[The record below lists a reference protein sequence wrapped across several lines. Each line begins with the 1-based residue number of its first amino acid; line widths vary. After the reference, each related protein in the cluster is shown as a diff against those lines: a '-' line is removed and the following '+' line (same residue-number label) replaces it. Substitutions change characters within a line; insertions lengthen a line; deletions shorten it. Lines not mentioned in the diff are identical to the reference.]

1 MVPMHF
7 ACLNGPRRAIVGL
20 NGLEAARDRMTAAR
34 PPRKTSNN
42 DLFGMASAMRIFV
55 PALAATIML
64 VLSMSASAVAEP
76 TFSFGTTPDK
86 LPKTVI
92 PLHHAI
98 ELTPDLESLAAA
110 GVEVVDIEATSSS

>member
-1 MVPMHF
+1 
-7 ACLNGPRRAIVGL
+7 
-20 NGLEAARDRMTAAR
+20 
-34 PPRKTSNN
+34 
-42 DLFGMASAMRIFV
+42 
-55 PALAATIML
+55 
-64 VLSMSASAVAEP
+64 VAEP

>member
-1 MVPMHF
+1 MSSQFCF
-7 ACLNGPRRAIVGL
+7 AAPPQGQSFKRDPIWLARRLRNLVA
-20 NGLEAARDRMTAAR
+20 
-34 PPRKTSNN
+34 
-42 DLFGMASAMRIFV
+42 
-55 PALAATIML
+55 ALAATVVLI
-64 VLSMSASAVAEP
+64 LSMSASAVAEP

-92 PLHHAI
+92 PLHYAI